1 MTTLTVK
8 ITESEADDVASG
20 KKPFIFRNIPMKEG
34 DEITFRVLFKT
45 RPRPHSIEAMRFR
58 VTYATKDAPIDKG
71 FWVIG
76 IRRIA

>member
-1 MTTLTVK
+1 MTTLTIK
-8 ITESEADDVASG
+8 IAENEADAVASE

-34 DEITFRVLFKT
+34 DEVTFRVMFKT
-45 RPRPHSIEAMRFR
+45 RPRPHPIETMRFR